1 MTGATLPTW
10 RQYLELTKPRV
21 VALLVFT
28 ALVGI
33 FLAVPGLPP
42 LQESVFGL
50 LGIWLAASSAAAI
63 NHLIDQR
70 IDKVMVRTAHRPLA
84 TGALRPVQVLVFALL
99 LGIASMLVLAL
110 LVNPLTAL
118 LTFAGL
124 IGYAV
129 VYTGWLKRATPQ
141 NIVIGGVAGAV
152 PPLLGWAAVTNMQG
166 PWDWQYAL
174 LLVLIIFVWT
184 PPHFWALAIFRRE
197 DYARALVPMLPVT
210 HGVEYTRWQIL
221 FYTVLLCVVTLLP
234 VAIGMSGLF
243 YLGGAVVLG
252 LAFLW
257 YAWRLLDPPDEFF
270 AMRVFN
276 YSVVYLMAL
285 FAFLLVDHWLL
296 PWLDPA
302 PLQAF
307 ELHRID

>member
-1 MTGATLPTW
+1 MKPARSTY
-10 RQYLELTKPRV
+10 RQYWALTKPRV
-21 VALLVFT
+21 VALIVFT
-28 ALVGI
+28 ALVGM

-42 LQESVFGL
+42 LRQSVFGL
-50 LGIWLAASSAAAI
+50 LGIWLAAASAAAI

-70 IDKVMVRTAHRPLA
+70 IDKVMVRTADRPLA
-84 TGALRPVQVLVFALL
+84 TGALRPSQVLAFAVA
-99 LGIASMLVLAL
+99 LGVLSMVL
-110 LVNPLTAL
+110 LVFLVNALTAV
-118 LTFAGL
+118 LTFASL

-129 VYTGWLKRATPQ
+129 VYTGFLKRATPQ
-141 NIVIGGVAGAV
+141 NIVIGGIAGAA
-152 PPLLGWAAVTNMQG
+152 PPLLGWAAVTGMRNQ
-166 PWDWQYAL
+166 WDWAHAL

-210 HGVEYTRWQIL
+210 HGVAYTRWQIL
-221 FYTVLLCVVTLLP
+221 FYTVLLCVVTVLP

-257 YAWRLLDPPDEFF
+257 YAWRLLDPPDELF
-270 AMRVFN
+270 AMKVFN

-307 ELHRID
+307 PLERIG

>member
-1 MTGATLPTW
+1 MNASRATW
-10 RQYLELTKPRV
+10 RQYWALTKPRV
-21 VALLVFT
+21 VALIVFT
-28 ALVGI
+28 ALVGM

-42 LQESVFGL
+42 LRETVFGL
-50 LGIWLAASSAAAI
+50 FGIWLAAASAAAI

-70 IDKVMVRTAHRPLA
+70 IDKVMVRTADRPLA
-84 TGALRPVQVLVFALL
+84 TGALTPMQVLVFALA
-99 LGIASMLVLAL
+99 LGALSMAILVA
-110 LVNPLTAL
+110 LVNALTAA
-118 LTFAGL
+118 LTFASL

-129 VYTGWLKRATPQ
+129 VYTGFLKRATPQ
-141 NIVIGGVAGAV
+141 NIVIGGIAGAA
-152 PPLLGWAAVTNMQG
+152 PPLLGWAAVTGMQNQ
-166 PWDWQYAL
+166 WDWAHAL

-210 HGVEYTRWQIL
+210 HGVAYTRWQIL
-221 FYTVLLCVVTLLP
+221 FYTVLLCVVTVLP

-257 YAWRLLDPPDEFF
+257 YAWRLLDPPDELF
-270 AMRVFN
+270 AMKVFN

-307 ELHRID
+307 DLERIG

>member
-1 MTGATLPTW
+1 MKPARSTY
-10 RQYLELTKPRV
+10 RQYWALTKPRV
-21 VALLVFT
+21 VALIVFT
-28 ALVGI
+28 ALVGM

-42 LQESVFGL
+42 LRQSVFGL
-50 LGIWLAASSAAAI
+50 LGIWLAAASAAAI

-70 IDKVMVRTAHRPLA
+70 IDKVMVRTADRPLA
-84 TGALRPVQVLVFALL
+84 TGALRPSQVLAFAVA
-99 LGIASMLVLAL
+99 LGVLSMVL
-110 LVNPLTAL
+110 LVFLVNALTAV
-118 LTFAGL
+118 LTFASL

-129 VYTGWLKRATPQ
+129 VYTGFLKRATPQ
-141 NIVIGGVAGAV
+141 NIVIGGIAGAA
-152 PPLLGWAAVTNMQG
+152 PPLLGWAAVTGMRNQ
-166 PWDWQYAL
+166 WDWAHAL

-210 HGVEYTRWQIL
+210 HGVAYTRWQIL
-221 FYTVLLCVVTLLP
+221 FYTVLLCVVTVLP

-257 YAWRLLDPPDEFF
+257 YAWRLLDPPDELF
-270 AMRVFN
+270 AMKVFN

-302 PLQAF
+302 PLQALPL
-307 ELHRID
+307 ERIG